1 MIEACIMPILAENR
15 PNKGKMKENVKVFY
29 KKESKL
35 FDTTGEISI
44 FVAQSLKTHHRRG
57 AQSPT

>member
-1 MIEACIMPILAENR
+1 MPILAENR
-15 PNKGKMKENVKVFY
+15 PSKGKMKENVKVFY